1 MTTVCSTFN
10 ICCRVNW
17 KYRNATDFKNVVPV
31 LFVLYILDRSGLD
44 YQHPFFLFDLYLFP
58 KDGGYQFT
66 INGERKSLTGTISFV
81 SGDNLASQ
89 EIGGFKIGSCS
100 ALKCRV
106 CMGDANDVASKVI

>member
-1 MTTVCSTFN
+1 M
-10 ICCRVNW
+10 
-17 KYRNATDFKNVVPV
+17 
-31 LFVLYILDRSGLD
+31 YILDRSGLD
-44 YQHPFFLFDLYLFP
+44 YQHSFFLFDLYLFP
-58 KDGGYQFT
+58 KDGGYQFI
-66 INGERKSLTGTISFV
+66 INGERKSLRGTISFV

>member
-10 ICCRVNW
+10 ICYRVNW
-17 KYRNATDFKNVVPV
+17 KYRNAINFQDVVQV
-31 LFVLYILDRSGLD
+31 LFAYIGQIRAYLSTS
-44 YQHPFFLFDLYLFP
+44 FFLVDLYLFP

-66 INGERKSLTGTISFV
+66 TNGERKSLRGTISFV

>member
-1 MTTVCSTFN
+1 M
-10 ICCRVNW
+10 
-17 KYRNATDFKNVVPV
+17 
-31 LFVLYILDRSGLD
+31 YILDRLGLD
-44 YQHPFFLFDLYLFP
+44 YQHPIFLFDLYLFP

-66 INGERKSLTGTISFV
+66 INGERKSLRGTISFV